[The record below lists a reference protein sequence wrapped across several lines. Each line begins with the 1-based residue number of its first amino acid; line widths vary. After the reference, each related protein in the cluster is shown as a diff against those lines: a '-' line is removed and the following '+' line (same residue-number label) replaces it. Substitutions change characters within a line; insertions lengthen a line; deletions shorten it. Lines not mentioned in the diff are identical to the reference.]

1 MVLGVQSAGAAT
13 PFELWVTFHEN
24 HTITVAFDDGT
35 PVGSLTGVGAAIP
48 PGSYTLHFEDSVGVE
63 GPNFDLRGPGVALQE
78 DLFFG
83 ESPSATQRVTF
94 QPSSTY
100 TWRDTEQPNTIFSFS
115 TTAGAVTAPTIGGGS
130 STTSTTTTKESTSTS
145 KDIVGSARVAYRGM
159 LSANVG
165 TTGKPTL
172 TYLGKAVGSLKSG
185 SYKVAVVDE
194 ASKAAF
200 YLQRR
205 NNAATRVSGA
215 SFVGKHSVTLTLKA
229 GQWSF
234 YSTPVRRTYFIV
246 HN

>member
-1 MVLGVQSAGAAT
+1 
-13 PFELWVTFHEN
+13 
-24 HTITVAFDDGT
+24 
-35 PVGSLTGVGAAIP
+35 
-48 PGSYTLHFEDSVGVE
+48 
-63 GPNFDLRGPGVALQE
+63 
-78 DLFFG
+78 
-83 ESPSATQRVTF
+83 
-94 QPSSTY
+94 
-100 TWRDTEQPNTIFSFS
+100 
-115 TTAGAVTAPTIGGGS
+115 
-130 STTSTTTTKESTSTS
+130 
-145 KDIVGSARVAYRGM
+145 M

-165 TTGKPTL
+165 TTGKLTL